1 MQAAV
6 RRSYYNPAMPTKVTA
21 RAHSNIALCKYWG
34 KLELPRLAGEPW
46 LAWRL
51 RKINCPATSSIS
63 LTLDALTSETTVT
76 LLGPDAQQDSA
87 VLDGREADGRT
98 QSLLSGYISLWRAA
112 GLLSGYVHVESH
124 NNFPTAA
131 GLASSASGYAA
142 LAAALSGFAPEPL
155 SQQELSRWARRG
167 SGSAARSIHGGVVAL
182 PVGSDA
188 AASLA
193 VSAAQTPLAMAVC
206 IVEAPPKDVSSRDG
220 MSRSAATSPYYE
232 AWLGQALADYDSMI
246 ETLWTAAQSPD
257 STTDPDKL
265 LWELGAVTER
275 NCMAMHAVM
284 QTTVP
289 SLLYWAPGTLAVMHA
304 VRHWRDDGG
313 PPAYFTIDAGP
324 HVELLCLQTDL
335 DEVVRLA
342 GQLPGVQRVVPC
354 LPGGPAEIVANE

>member
-1 MQAAV
+1 
-6 RRSYYNPAMPTKVTA
+6 MPTKVTA

-34 KLELPRLAGEPW
+34 KLELPRLTGEPW

-76 LLGPDAQQDSA
+76 LLPEDAQQDSA

-98 QSLLSGYISLWRAA
+98 QSLLSGYLSLWRAA
-112 GLLSGYVHVESH
+112 GLLSGYVHIESA

-131 GLASSASGYAA
+131 GLATSASGYAA
-142 LAAALSGFAPEPL
+142 LATALAGFAPEPL
-155 SQQELSRWARRG
+155 SVQELSRWARRG
-167 SGSAARSIHGGVVAL
+167 SGSAARSIPGGMSAL

-188 AASLA
+188 GASLA
-193 VSAAQTPLAMAVC
+193 VAADKLPLAMAVC

-220 MSRSAATSPYYE
+220 MSRSAATSPYYS

-246 ETLWTAAQSPD
+246 ETLWGMAQEPD
-257 STTDPDKL
+257 ADPDKL

-335 DEVVRLA
+335 DEVARLA
-342 GQLPGVQRVVPC
+342 GQIPGVQRVVASR
-354 LPGGPAEIVANE
+354 PGGPAEIIASE